1 MDTLNLN
8 YGQKICQNFAITS
21 NDPYELSFDYLI
33 DQNIGRSQ
41 LTLSM
46 NNKILMSSLISDRIV
61 QRLTFTVYLNNNI
74 NILCF

>member
-1 MDTLNLN
+1 
-8 YGQKICQNFAITS
+8 
-21 NDPYELSFDYLI
+21 
-33 DQNIGRSQ
+33 
-41 LTLSM
+41 M